1 MLVNKLNIDSC
12 RSIDIGRNARD
23 QKLKMRVDKLC
34 VVSRFV
40 RSAEKKAI
48 YAKLEKMRQKEFKQY
63 RVRYIRNKEGKPYRK
78 ALLIRGKKEHSPVL
92 LRFDYEPINKNTGG
106 IRLDFRPQHMA
117 STEID
122 HLLSWINRRI
132 GGIFYQL
139 LARAWV
145 TQIDVALD
153 VYNCKLND
161 YIWGLDRSGKTKYF
175 NKRNGLPGI
184 RVGSCRSFLHFLCYG
199 KVDANSGRKLVLRE
213 KAKFININ
221 LDEYQKFLRIEARFR
236 PGAKPT
242 SKKGSVLMLAHILDM
257 RNPFE
262 RLRVYS
268 KDLGGELLNRQY
280 LYVLPNAPSIARMK
294 RYMMADMQCSRL
306 PRKVDRLI
314 AEYEIELF
322 DKRTVWE
329 QWSRCVAQLSGIFTI
344 ASVFCVHRC
353 VHSESVE
360 Y

>member
-1 MLVNKLNIDSC
+1 MKLNKRNIEFCCSL
-12 RSIDIGRNARD
+12 DIGMNTRG

-34 VVSRFV
+34 VVSQFD
-40 RSAEKKAI
+40 ENTEMKI
-48 YAKLEKMRQKEFKQY
+48 TYAKLKRMRFKEFKQY
-63 RVRYIRNKEGKPYRK
+63 RVQYIRNKDGKPYRK
-78 ALLIRGKKEHSPVL
+78 ALLIRGRKKHSPVL
-92 LRFDYEPINKNTGG
+92 LRIDYSPINRNTGG

-122 HLLSWINRRI
+122 HLLSWINRRV
-132 GGIFYQL
+132 GGVFYQL

-153 VYNCKLND
+153 VYNCKLNG

-199 KVDANSGRKLVLRE
+199 KVDANSDRKLVFRE
-213 KAKFININ
+213 RTKFININ

-280 LYVLPNAPSIARMK
+280 LYILPSAPSIARMK

-314 AEYEIELF
+314 AEHEIALF
-322 DKRTVWE
+322 DKHAIWE
-329 QWSRCVAQLSGIFTI
+329 QWSRCVAQLSGIFSI

-353 VHSESVE
+353 VHSESME
-360 Y
+360 L